1 MRRLMPA
8 ALCVAALTG
17 CARSMPLMPSLP
29 RLPAPPAA
37 ALEPCRPTPQHRQP
51 DGSAT
56 AADDDATIRDGRF
69 DLAACDDK
77 RRLLLDAWPRSI
89 NTNEGAH

>member
-1 MRRLMPA
+1 MQRLMLA
-8 ALCVAALTG
+8 ACCAVALTG
-17 CARSMPLMPSLP
+17 CARSMASTPISPAI
-29 RLPAPPAA
+29 PAPPAA
-37 ALEPCRPTPQHRQP
+37 ALMQCRPTPQHRQP

-77 RRLLLDAWPRSI
+77 RRLLIDAWPRLPVK
-89 NTNEGAH
+89 GGR